1 MKPKSIWQTLSRR
14 SFLTVACTLLVSVV
28 TLIYFLPRES
38 KFGYVYELNKPWHY
52 PQLIASY
59 DFVIYKTDDEVKRE
73 RDSVVRQ
80 FVPYYRVDSL
90 VAEKQIA
97 ALRKDFYAGKFRGIP
112 VYYLPRLVENL
123 RQIYARGIL
132 DVSDYEGFL
141 KGDSHVLR
149 LIRGQEATTGEVEN
163 FFTIRT
169 AYDYLLNRD
178 RGALSQEALRECNL
192 NDYLAVNVKNDTAK
206 NRLELQSELSQVSDN
221 IGMVQSGQLVIDRGQ
236 IVNAEHVRILNSL
249 KKESE
254 QRMDPSRGYWFIF
267 AGQVIF
273 VILLISLLFTYLKL
287 FRRDYFSSPHSVL
300 LLFSFVTVFPVIT
313 YLMMAHHFYSVY
325 LVPYALI
332 PIFVRIFMDSRTS
345 FMAVVTS
352 SLLSALSLHSPFEF
366 VLWQIV
372 TGATV
377 IYSLRELTERS
388 QLLRTVLAVVV
399 VGLVIS
405 IGYDLSQGL
414 NGDAFDRSRIVY
426 MIIGGILL
434 LFAYPLMY
442 FVEKLFGFTS
452 SVTLVELTN
461 TNNPILRKMSKVAQ
475 GTFNHSMQVSNLAAE
490 VADKIGAKAQLART
504 GALYHDI
511 GKVLNPAFF
520 TENQSGVN
528 PHDTI
533 SEERSA
539 QIIINHVTDGLRLA
553 EKYHLPQ
560 VIKEFIRT
568 HHGTGL
574 VKYFYIQYCN
584 KHVGEPVDEEAF
596 RYPGPNPQTREQ
608 AVVMMCDSVEA
619 ASRSLKEYTEESIT
633 QLVNRIVDSQLAEG
647 HFKECP
653 ITFRDIADA
662 KRTLIDSLKT
672 IYHTRISYPEIKKP
686 TDQAQNSPLRGF
698 KGTHPWHFKMMR
710 RKHERQRMKYAEPWK
725 AFSAS
730 SGRKMAERPLHYFAL
745 HFHALR

>member
-1 MKPKSIWQTLSRR
+1 M
-14 SFLTVACTLLVSVV
+14 TVACTLLVSVV

-178 RGALSQEALRECNL
+178 KGALSQESLRGCNL

-345 FMAVVTS
+345 FMAVVTN

-584 KHVGEPVDEEAF
+584 KHVGEPVDEDAF

-672 IYHTRISYPEIKKP
+672 IYHTRISYPEVKKP
-686 TDQAQNSPLRGF
+686 TDQAHNSPLRGF
-698 KGTHPWHFKMMR
+698 KGTHPWHFNK
-710 RKHERQRMKYAEPWK
+710 
-725 AFSAS
+725 
-730 SGRKMAERPLHYFAL
+730 
-745 HFHALR
+745 

>member
-1 MKPKSIWQTLSRR
+1 M
-14 SFLTVACTLLVSVV
+14 ACTLLVSVV

-141 KGDSHVLR
+141 KSDSHVLR

-698 KGTHPWHFKMMR
+698 KGTHPWHFNK
-710 RKHERQRMKYAEPWK
+710 
-725 AFSAS
+725 
-730 SGRKMAERPLHYFAL
+730 
-745 HFHALR
+745 

>member
-1 MKPKSIWQTLSRR
+1 M
-14 SFLTVACTLLVSVV
+14 TVACTLLVSVV

-97 ALRKDFYAGKFRGIP
+97 ALRKDFYAGKFRGVP
-112 VYYLPRLVENL
+112 VYYLPRLVENM

-132 DVSDYEGFL
+132 DVSDYEGSF
-141 KGDSHVLR
+141 KSDFHVLR
-149 LIRGQEATTGEVEN
+149 LIRGQEATTEEVEN

-169 AYDYLLNRD
+169 AYDFLVNRD
-178 RGALSQEALRECNL
+178 KGALSQEALRSCNL
-192 NDYLAVNVKNDTAK
+192 NNYLAVNVKNDTAK

-584 KHVGEPVDEEAF
+584 KHVGEAVDEDAF

-686 TDQAQNSPLRGF
+686 TDQTQNSPLRGF
-698 KGTHPWHFKMMR
+698 KGTHPWHFNK
-710 RKHERQRMKYAEPWK
+710 
-725 AFSAS
+725 
-730 SGRKMAERPLHYFAL
+730 
-745 HFHALR
+745 

>member
-178 RGALSQEALRECNL
+178 KGALSQESLRGCNL

-584 KHVGEPVDEEAF
+584 KHVGETVDEEAF

-686 TDQAQNSPLRGF
+686 TDQAHNSPLRGF
-698 KGTHPWHFKMMR
+698 KGTHPWHFNK
-710 RKHERQRMKYAEPWK
+710 
-725 AFSAS
+725 
-730 SGRKMAERPLHYFAL
+730 
-745 HFHALR
+745 

>member
-73 RDSVVRQ
+73 RDSVVQQ

-97 ALRKDFYAGKFRGIP
+97 ALRKDFYAGKFRGVP

-141 KGDSHVLR
+141 KDDSHVLR

-178 RGALSQEALRECNL
+178 KGALSQESLRGCNL

-584 KHVGEPVDEEAF
+584 KHVGETVDEDAF

-686 TDQAQNSPLRGF
+686 TDQAHNSPLRGF
-698 KGTHPWHFKMMR
+698 KGTHPWHFNK
-710 RKHERQRMKYAEPWK
+710 
-725 AFSAS
+725 
-730 SGRKMAERPLHYFAL
+730 
-745 HFHALR
+745 

>member
-1 MKPKSIWQTLSRR
+1 M
-14 SFLTVACTLLVSVV
+14 TVACTLLVSVV

-112 VYYLPRLVENL
+112 VYYLPRLVENMW
-123 RQIYARGIL
+123 QIYARGIL
-132 DVSDYEGFL
+132 DVSDYEGSF
-141 KGDSHVLR
+141 KSDFHVLR
-149 LIRGQEATTGEVEN
+149 LIRGQEATTEEVEN

-169 AYDYLLNRD
+169 AYDFLVNRD
-178 RGALSQEALRECNL
+178 KGALSQEALRSCNL
-192 NDYLAVNVKNDTAK
+192 NNYLAVNVKNDTAK

-584 KHVGEPVDEEAF
+584 KHVGETVDEDAF

-698 KGTHPWHFKMMR
+698 KGTHPWHFNK
-710 RKHERQRMKYAEPWK
+710 
-725 AFSAS
+725 
-730 SGRKMAERPLHYFAL
+730 
-745 HFHALR
+745 

>member
-178 RGALSQEALRECNL
+178 KDALSQEALRECNL

-236 IVNAEHVRILNSL
+236 IVNSEHMRILNSL

-300 LLFSFVTVFPVIT
+300 LLFSFVTVFPIIT

-584 KHVGEPVDEEAF
+584 KHVGETVDEDAF

-672 IYHTRISYPEIKKP
+672 IYHTRISYPEVKKP
-686 TDQAQNSPLRGF
+686 TDQAHNSPLRGF
-698 KGTHPWHFKMMR
+698 KGTHPWHFNK
-710 RKHERQRMKYAEPWK
+710 
-725 AFSAS
+725 
-730 SGRKMAERPLHYFAL
+730 
-745 HFHALR
+745 

>member
-1 MKPKSIWQTLSRR
+1 M
-14 SFLTVACTLLVSVV
+14 VCTLLVSVV

-584 KHVGEPVDEEAF
+584 KHVGETVDEEAF

-686 TDQAQNSPLRGF
+686 TDQTQNSPLRGF
-698 KGTHPWHFKMMR
+698 KGTHPWHFNK
-710 RKHERQRMKYAEPWK
+710 
-725 AFSAS
+725 
-730 SGRKMAERPLHYFAL
+730 
-745 HFHALR
+745 

>member
-1 MKPKSIWQTLSRR
+1 M
-14 SFLTVACTLLVSVV
+14 TVACTLLVSVV

-90 VAEKQIA
+90 VAERQIA

-178 RGALSQEALRECNL
+178 KGALSQESLRGCNL

-686 TDQAQNSPLRGF
+686 TDQAHNSPLRGF
-698 KGTHPWHFKMMR
+698 KGTHPWHFNK
-710 RKHERQRMKYAEPWK
+710 
-725 AFSAS
+725 
-730 SGRKMAERPLHYFAL
+730 
-745 HFHALR
+745 

>member
-1 MKPKSIWQTLSRR
+1 M
-14 SFLTVACTLLVSVV
+14 TVACTLLVSVV

-97 ALRKDFYAGKFRGIP
+97 ALRKDFYAGKFRGVP

-178 RGALSQEALRECNL
+178 KDALSQEALRECNL

-584 KHVGEPVDEEAF
+584 KHVGETVDEEAF
-596 RYPGPNPQTREQ
+596 RYPGLNPQTREQ

-686 TDQAQNSPLRGF
+686 TDQAHNSPLRGF
-698 KGTHPWHFKMMR
+698 KGTHPWHFNK
-710 RKHERQRMKYAEPWK
+710 
-725 AFSAS
+725 
-730 SGRKMAERPLHYFAL
+730 
-745 HFHALR
+745 

>member
-1 MKPKSIWQTLSRR
+1 M
-14 SFLTVACTLLVSVV
+14 TVACTLLVSVV

-178 RGALSQEALRECNL
+178 KGALSQESLRGCNL

-560 VIKEFIRT
+560 VIKGFIRT

-584 KHVGEPVDEEAF
+584 KHVGETVDEDAF

-672 IYHTRISYPEIKKP
+672 IYHTRISYPEVKKP
-686 TDQAQNSPLRGF
+686 TDQAHNSPLRGF
-698 KGTHPWHFKMMR
+698 KGTHPWHFNK
-710 RKHERQRMKYAEPWK
+710 
-725 AFSAS
+725 
-730 SGRKMAERPLHYFAL
+730 
-745 HFHALR
+745 

>member
-97 ALRKDFYAGKFRGIP
+97 ALRKDFYAGKFRGVP
-112 VYYLPRLVENL
+112 VYYLPRLVENM

-178 RGALSQEALRECNL
+178 KGALSQESLRGCNL

-584 KHVGEPVDEEAF
+584 KHVGETVDEEAF

-686 TDQAQNSPLRGF
+686 TDQTQNSPLRGF
-698 KGTHPWHFKMMR
+698 KGTHPWHFNK
-710 RKHERQRMKYAEPWK
+710 
-725 AFSAS
+725 
-730 SGRKMAERPLHYFAL
+730 
-745 HFHALR
+745 

>member
-97 ALRKDFYAGKFRGIP
+97 ALRKDFYAGKFRGVP

-178 RGALSQEALRECNL
+178 KGALSQEALRECNL

-584 KHVGEPVDEEAF
+584 KHVGETVDEEAF

-686 TDQAQNSPLRGF
+686 TDQTQNSPLRGF
-698 KGTHPWHFKMMR
+698 KGTHPWHFNK
-710 RKHERQRMKYAEPWK
+710 
-725 AFSAS
+725 
-730 SGRKMAERPLHYFAL
+730 
-745 HFHALR
+745 

>member
-123 RQIYARGIL
+123 RHIYARGIL
-132 DVSDYEGFL
+132 DVSDYEGSF
-141 KGDSHVLR
+141 KSDFHVLR
-149 LIRGQEATTGEVEN
+149 LIRGQEATTEEVEN

-169 AYDYLLNRD
+169 AYDFLVNRD
-178 RGALSQEALRECNL
+178 KGALSQEALRSCNL
-192 NDYLAVNVKNDTAK
+192 NNYLAVNVKNDTAK

-584 KHVGEPVDEEAF
+584 KHVGETIDEEAF

-672 IYHTRISYPEIKKP
+672 IYHTRISYPEVKKP

-698 KGTHPWHFKMMR
+698 KGTHPWHFNK
-710 RKHERQRMKYAEPWK
+710 
-725 AFSAS
+725 
-730 SGRKMAERPLHYFAL
+730 
-745 HFHALR
+745 

>member
-97 ALRKDFYAGKFRGIP
+97 ALRKDFYAGKFRGVP

-178 RGALSQEALRECNL
+178 KGALSQESLRGCNL

-584 KHVGEPVDEEAF
+584 KHVGETVDEEAF

-686 TDQAQNSPLRGF
+686 TDQAHNSPLRGF
-698 KGTHPWHFKMMR
+698 KGTHPWHFNK
-710 RKHERQRMKYAEPWK
+710 
-725 AFSAS
+725 
-730 SGRKMAERPLHYFAL
+730 
-745 HFHALR
+745 

>member
-123 RQIYARGIL
+123 RHIYARGIL

-178 RGALSQEALRECNL
+178 RGALSQESLRECNL

-520 TENQSGVN
+520 TENQTGVN

-686 TDQAQNSPLRGF
+686 TDQAYNSPLRGF
-698 KGTHPWHFKMMR
+698 KGTHPWHFNK
-710 RKHERQRMKYAEPWK
+710 
-725 AFSAS
+725 
-730 SGRKMAERPLHYFAL
+730 
-745 HFHALR
+745 

>member
-90 VAEKQIA
+90 VAENQIA
-97 ALRKDFYAGKFRGIP
+97 ALRKDFYAGKFRGVP

-132 DVSDYEGFL
+132 DVSDYEGSF
-141 KGDSHVLR
+141 KSDFHVLR
-149 LIRGQEATTGEVEN
+149 LIRGQEATTEEVEN

-169 AYDYLLNRD
+169 AYDFLVNRD
-178 RGALSQEALRECNL
+178 KGALSQEALRSCNL
-192 NDYLAVNVKNDTAK
+192 NNYLAVNVKNDTAK

-698 KGTHPWHFKMMR
+698 KGTHPWHFNK
-710 RKHERQRMKYAEPWK
+710 
-725 AFSAS
+725 
-730 SGRKMAERPLHYFAL
+730 
-745 HFHALR
+745 

>member
-1 MKPKSIWQTLSRR
+1 M
-14 SFLTVACTLLVSVV
+14 ACTLLVSVV

-123 RQIYARGIL
+123 RHIYARGIL

-178 RGALSQEALRECNL
+178 RSALSQEALRECNL

-584 KHVGEPVDEEAF
+584 KHVGETVDEEAF

-698 KGTHPWHFKMMR
+698 KGTHPWHFNK
-710 RKHERQRMKYAEPWK
+710 
-725 AFSAS
+725 
-730 SGRKMAERPLHYFAL
+730 
-745 HFHALR
+745 

>member
-178 RGALSQEALRECNL
+178 KDALSQEALRGCNL

-300 LLFSFVTVFPVIT
+300 LFFSFVTVFPVIT

-584 KHVGEPVDEEAF
+584 KHVGETVDEEAF

-686 TDQAQNSPLRGF
+686 TDQAHNSPLRGF
-698 KGTHPWHFKMMR
+698 KGTHPWHFNK
-710 RKHERQRMKYAEPWK
+710 
-725 AFSAS
+725 
-730 SGRKMAERPLHYFAL
+730 
-745 HFHALR
+745 

>member
-97 ALRKDFYAGKFRGIP
+97 ALRKDFYAGKFRGVP

-141 KGDSHVLR
+141 KGDSHALR

-178 RGALSQEALRECNL
+178 KGALSQESLRGCNL

-426 MIIGGILL
+426 MFIGGILL

-584 KHVGEPVDEEAF
+584 KHVGETVDEEAF

-672 IYHTRISYPEIKKP
+672 IYHTRISYPEVKKP
-686 TDQAQNSPLRGF
+686 TDQAHNSPLRGF
-698 KGTHPWHFKMMR
+698 KGTHPWHFNK
-710 RKHERQRMKYAEPWK
+710 
-725 AFSAS
+725 
-730 SGRKMAERPLHYFAL
+730 
-745 HFHALR
+745 

>member
-178 RGALSQEALRECNL
+178 KGALSQESLRGCNL

-584 KHVGEPVDEEAF
+584 KHVGETVDEDAF

-698 KGTHPWHFKMMR
+698 KGTHPWHFNK
-710 RKHERQRMKYAEPWK
+710 
-725 AFSAS
+725 
-730 SGRKMAERPLHYFAL
+730 
-745 HFHALR
+745 

>member
-1 MKPKSIWQTLSRR
+1 M
-14 SFLTVACTLLVSVV
+14 TVACTLLVSVV

-97 ALRKDFYAGKFRGIP
+97 ALRKDFYAGKFRGVP

-178 RGALSQEALRECNL
+178 RGALSQESLRGCNL

-686 TDQAQNSPLRGF
+686 TDQAHNSPLRGF
-698 KGTHPWHFKMMR
+698 KGTHPWHFNK
-710 RKHERQRMKYAEPWK
+710 
-725 AFSAS
+725 
-730 SGRKMAERPLHYFAL
+730 
-745 HFHALR
+745 

>member
-97 ALRKDFYAGKFRGIP
+97 ALRKDFYAGKFRGVP

-141 KGDSHVLR
+141 KGDSHALR

-178 RGALSQEALRECNL
+178 RGALSQESLRGCNL

-686 TDQAQNSPLRGF
+686 TDQAHNSPLRGF
-698 KGTHPWHFKMMR
+698 KGTHPWHFNK
-710 RKHERQRMKYAEPWK
+710 
-725 AFSAS
+725 
-730 SGRKMAERPLHYFAL
+730 
-745 HFHALR
+745 

>member
-1 MKPKSIWQTLSRR
+1 M
-14 SFLTVACTLLVSVV
+14 TVACTLLVSVV

-97 ALRKDFYAGKFRGIP
+97 ALRKDFYAGKFRGVP

-178 RGALSQEALRECNL
+178 KGALSQESLRGCNL

-584 KHVGEPVDEEAF
+584 KHVGETVDEEAF

-698 KGTHPWHFKMMR
+698 KGTHPWHFNK
-710 RKHERQRMKYAEPWK
+710 
-725 AFSAS
+725 
-730 SGRKMAERPLHYFAL
+730 
-745 HFHALR
+745 

>member
-178 RGALSQEALRECNL
+178 KGALSQESLRGCNL

-520 TENQSGVN
+520 TENQTGVN

-584 KHVGEPVDEEAF
+584 KHVGETVDEEAF

-686 TDQAQNSPLRGF
+686 TDQAHNSPLRGF
-698 KGTHPWHFKMMR
+698 KGTHPWHFNK
-710 RKHERQRMKYAEPWK
+710 
-725 AFSAS
+725 
-730 SGRKMAERPLHYFAL
+730 
-745 HFHALR
+745 

>member
-1 MKPKSIWQTLSRR
+1 MKPQSIWQTLSRR

-97 ALRKDFYAGKFRGIP
+97 ALRKDFYAGKFRGVP

-178 RGALSQEALRECNL
+178 RGALSQESLRGCNL

-584 KHVGEPVDEEAF
+584 KHVGETVDEEAF

-698 KGTHPWHFKMMR
+698 KGTHPWHFNK
-710 RKHERQRMKYAEPWK
+710 
-725 AFSAS
+725 
-730 SGRKMAERPLHYFAL
+730 
-745 HFHALR
+745 

>member
-123 RQIYARGIL
+123 RHIYARGIL

-141 KGDSHVLR
+141 KSDSHVLR

-178 RGALSQEALRECNL
+178 RGALSQESLRGCNL

-584 KHVGEPVDEEAF
+584 KHVGETVDEEAF

-698 KGTHPWHFKMMR
+698 KGTHPWHFNK
-710 RKHERQRMKYAEPWK
+710 
-725 AFSAS
+725 
-730 SGRKMAERPLHYFAL
+730 
-745 HFHALR
+745 

>member
-1 MKPKSIWQTLSRR
+1 M
-14 SFLTVACTLLVSVV
+14 TVACTLLVSVV

-97 ALRKDFYAGKFRGIP
+97 ALRKDFYAGKFRGVP

-141 KGDSHVLR
+141 KGNSHVLR

-178 RGALSQEALRECNL
+178 RGALSQESLRGCNL

-686 TDQAQNSPLRGF
+686 TDQAHNSPLRGF
-698 KGTHPWHFKMMR
+698 KGTHPWHFNK
-710 RKHERQRMKYAEPWK
+710 
-725 AFSAS
+725 
-730 SGRKMAERPLHYFAL
+730 
-745 HFHALR
+745 

>member
-97 ALRKDFYAGKFRGIP
+97 ALRKDFYAGKFRGVP

-178 RGALSQEALRECNL
+178 KGALSQESLRGCNL

-584 KHVGEPVDEEAF
+584 KHVGEPVDEDAF

-672 IYHTRISYPEIKKP
+672 IYHTRISYPEIKKT
-686 TDQAQNSPLRGF
+686 TDQAHNSPLRGF
-698 KGTHPWHFKMMR
+698 KGTHPWHFNK
-710 RKHERQRMKYAEPWK
+710 
-725 AFSAS
+725 
-730 SGRKMAERPLHYFAL
+730 
-745 HFHALR
+745 

>member
-1 MKPKSIWQTLSRR
+1 M
-14 SFLTVACTLLVSVV
+14 TVACTLLVSVV

-90 VAEKQIA
+90 VAEKQIV

-123 RQIYARGIL
+123 RHIYARGIL

-254 QRMDPSRGYWFIF
+254 QRMNPSRGYWFIF
-267 AGQVIF
+267 AGQMIF

-584 KHVGEPVDEEAF
+584 KHVGEPVDESAF

-698 KGTHPWHFKMMR
+698 KGTHPWHFNK
-710 RKHERQRMKYAEPWK
+710 
-725 AFSAS
+725 
-730 SGRKMAERPLHYFAL
+730 
-745 HFHALR
+745 

>member
-1 MKPKSIWQTLSRR
+1 M
-14 SFLTVACTLLVSVV
+14 TVACTLLVSVV

-97 ALRKDFYAGKFRGIP
+97 ALRKDFYAGKFRGVP

-178 RGALSQEALRECNL
+178 KGALSQEALRECNL

-672 IYHTRISYPEIKKP
+672 IYHTRISYPEVKKP
-686 TDQAQNSPLRGF
+686 TDQAHNSPLRGF
-698 KGTHPWHFKMMR
+698 KGTHPWHFNK
-710 RKHERQRMKYAEPWK
+710 
-725 AFSAS
+725 
-730 SGRKMAERPLHYFAL
+730 
-745 HFHALR
+745 

>member
-1 MKPKSIWQTLSRR
+1 M
-14 SFLTVACTLLVSVV
+14 TVACTLLVSVV

-178 RGALSQEALRECNL
+178 KGALSQESLRGCNL

-672 IYHTRISYPEIKKP
+672 IYHTRISYPEIKKT

-698 KGTHPWHFKMMR
+698 KGTHPWHFNK
-710 RKHERQRMKYAEPWK
+710 
-725 AFSAS
+725 
-730 SGRKMAERPLHYFAL
+730 
-745 HFHALR
+745 

>member
-178 RGALSQEALRECNL
+178 KGALSQESLRECNL

-584 KHVGEPVDEEAF
+584 KHVGEAVDEEAF

-686 TDQAQNSPLRGF
+686 TDQAHNSPLRGF
-698 KGTHPWHFKMMR
+698 KGTHPWHFNK
-710 RKHERQRMKYAEPWK
+710 
-725 AFSAS
+725 
-730 SGRKMAERPLHYFAL
+730 
-745 HFHALR
+745 

>member
-1 MKPKSIWQTLSRR
+1 M
-14 SFLTVACTLLVSVV
+14 ACTLLVSVV

-97 ALRKDFYAGKFRGIP
+97 ALRKDFYAGKFRGVP

-178 RGALSQEALRECNL
+178 KGALSQEALRECNL

-584 KHVGEPVDEEAF
+584 KHVGETVDEDAF

-672 IYHTRISYPEIKKP
+672 IYHTRISYPEVKKP
-686 TDQAQNSPLRGF
+686 TDQAHNSPLRGF
-698 KGTHPWHFKMMR
+698 KGTHPWHFNK
-710 RKHERQRMKYAEPWK
+710 
-725 AFSAS
+725 
-730 SGRKMAERPLHYFAL
+730 
-745 HFHALR
+745 

>member
-141 KGDSHVLR
+141 KSDSHVLR

-178 RGALSQEALRECNL
+178 KDALSQEALRECNL

-236 IVNAEHVRILNSL
+236 IVNAEHMRILNSL

-584 KHVGEPVDEEAF
+584 KHVGESVDEDAF

-686 TDQAQNSPLRGF
+686 TDQAHNSPLRGF
-698 KGTHPWHFKMMR
+698 KGTHPWHFNK
-710 RKHERQRMKYAEPWK
+710 
-725 AFSAS
+725 
-730 SGRKMAERPLHYFAL
+730 
-745 HFHALR
+745 

>member
-141 KGDSHVLR
+141 KGDSHALR

-178 RGALSQEALRECNL
+178 KGALSQESLRGCNL

-584 KHVGEPVDEEAF
+584 KHVGETVDEEAF

-698 KGTHPWHFKMMR
+698 KGTHPWHFNK
-710 RKHERQRMKYAEPWK
+710 
-725 AFSAS
+725 
-730 SGRKMAERPLHYFAL
+730 
-745 HFHALR
+745 

>member
-112 VYYLPRLVENL
+112 IYYLPRLVENL

-141 KGDSHVLR
+141 KSDSHVLR

-178 RGALSQEALRECNL
+178 KGALSQESLRGCNL

-584 KHVGEPVDEEAF
+584 KHVGETVDEEAF

-672 IYHTRISYPEIKKP
+672 IYHTRISYPEVKKP
-686 TDQAQNSPLRGF
+686 TDQAHNSPLRGF
-698 KGTHPWHFKMMR
+698 KGTHPWHFNK
-710 RKHERQRMKYAEPWK
+710 
-725 AFSAS
+725 
-730 SGRKMAERPLHYFAL
+730 
-745 HFHALR
+745 

>member
-1 MKPKSIWQTLSRR
+1 M
-14 SFLTVACTLLVSVV
+14 TVACTLLVSVV

-123 RQIYARGIL
+123 RHIYARGIL

-178 RGALSQEALRECNL
+178 KGALSQESLRGCNL

-686 TDQAQNSPLRGF
+686 TDQAHNSPLRGF
-698 KGTHPWHFKMMR
+698 KGTHPWHFNK
-710 RKHERQRMKYAEPWK
+710 
-725 AFSAS
+725 
-730 SGRKMAERPLHYFAL
+730 
-745 HFHALR
+745 

>member
-1 MKPKSIWQTLSRR
+1 M
-14 SFLTVACTLLVSVV
+14 ACTLLVSVV

-178 RGALSQEALRECNL
+178 KGALSQESLRECNL

-584 KHVGEPVDEEAF
+584 KHVGETVDEEAF

-672 IYHTRISYPEIKKP
+672 IYHTRISYPEVKKP
-686 TDQAQNSPLRGF
+686 TDQAHNSPLRGF
-698 KGTHPWHFKMMR
+698 KGTHPWHFNK
-710 RKHERQRMKYAEPWK
+710 
-725 AFSAS
+725 
-730 SGRKMAERPLHYFAL
+730 
-745 HFHALR
+745 